1 MIYFKSERS
10 IFVFERSLPNALYDE
25 ISIAEMDV
33 NNSVSGDSF
42 IRRSSLMDVMAM
54 GQNNILGLIVLY
66 FSARHGGTCIFTK
79 VLRLMVQMLRLVL
92 FEL

>member
-10 IFVFERSLPNALYDE
+10 IFIFERSLTNALYDE

-42 IRRSSLMDVMAM
+42 IRRSSLMDVMAI
-54 GQNNILGLIVLY
+54 GQNIMLGLFVLY
-66 FSARHGGTCIFTK
+66 FSARHGGTCKFTK
-79 VLRLMVQMLRLVL
+79 VLRLMFQMLRLVL

>member
-66 FSARHGGTCIFTK
+66 FSARHGSTHKFTK